1 MMKKQQYTVSI
12 SNDFDQKDLLICDD
26 ALYSGNQMHNTLS
39 YYTRFDHK
47 IHVLAPYCSAEA
59 QQLIAKSF
67 PRVNLIIGETMRN
80 YKTIIEEGLQRS
92 GNRGFT
98 FDDVI
103 AKMGALIPG
112 VIMPRLNWY
121 YFDHKWPDGKSFV
134 LGQGIDQNQLF
145 KVGCDPQDKPKQ
157 KVFIEPTPPYRTLC
171 NA

>member
-1 MMKKQQYTVSI
+1 
-12 SNDFDQKDLLICDD
+12 
-26 ALYSGNQMHNTLS
+26 
-39 YYTRFDHK
+39 
-47 IHVLAPYCSAEA
+47 
-59 QQLIAKSF
+59 
-67 PRVNLIIGETMRN
+67 MRN

-103 AKMGALIPG
+103 TKMGALIPG

-145 KVGCDPQDKPKQ
+145 EFGCNPQNEPKQ
-157 KVFIEPTPPYRTLC
+157 KVFIELTPPYRALC